1 MTKRPPPPSAE
12 PSPRSAK
19 LTDETFRAQLR
30 AALADGGLH
39 SVDDVNLSGIPT
51 ERMAHLLQQM
61 VEDGEAEVVNG
72 KYRKHS

>member
-1 MTKRPPPPSAE
+1 MGIRVKYDNADNKRPGF
-12 PSPRSAK
+12 K
-19 LTDETFRAQLR
+19 F

-51 ERMAHLLQQM
+51 ERTAHLLQQM